1 MLQDGYI
8 EWLKA
13 QEQEYD
19 SGSSGYET
27 EDDGYDP
34 RFPRSTDRLATGE
47 ELMALG
53 IQYTQ
58 E

>member
-13 QEQEYD
+13 QEREYD
-19 SGSSGYET
+19 SGSYET

-34 RFPRSTDRLATGE
+34 RFPRSTDRMATGE